1 MPVRPT
7 STVLL
12 VEDYLDDREMYADHL
27 RTCGF
32 RVVAIADGADALALA
47 HTADVIVTDLR
58 LRGSL
63 DGFELIRRVRA
74 DPRTSA
80 LPVLVVTACS
90 TEPERKQASAS
101 GCSLFLVKPCLPEIL
116 AAHVMKI
123 LERRSDLTITT

>member
-7 STVLL
+7 FTVLL
-12 VEDYLDDREMYADHL
+12 VEDYADDREMYADHL
-27 RTCGF
+27 RMCGF
-32 RVVAIADGADALALA
+32 RVVATGDAADALALA

-90 TEPERKQASAS
+90 TEPERQEASAS
-101 GCSLFLVKPCLPEIL
+101 GCSRFLVKPCLPETL
-116 AAHVMKI
+116 AAHVMHM
-123 LERRSDLTITT
+123 LERGSDLTTTT